1 MAQPDK
7 QLPQPGQLQ
16 QPGRRR
22 RPRKGDEKEAAIVQT
37 AWRLLSQQS
46 LSTIT
51 IDQLASGAGISRP
64 TFYFYFDSREA
75 VIRALAAQVAEEL
88 RQQAKPPPPP
98 GGTAEEVIRQGVQ
111 SYLDRWRRQ
120 GPILRAMVPLYEA
133 DPKLREFWDTISEEF
148 IGELAASIEAQRQA
162 GRSKPAPPSS
172 SNLAHALAAM
182 MWRAGYELSLDR
194 PWTKDSEAMVQTLTT
209 IQLRAIFG

>member
-1 MAQPDK
+1 MLGMAQPDK
-7 QLPQPGQLQ
+7 QLE

-22 RPRKGDEKEAAIVQT
+22 RPRKGDEKEAAIIAT

-46 LSTIT
+46 LSSIT
-51 IDQLASGAGISRP
+51 IDQLAGGAGISRP

-88 RQQAKPPPPP
+88 RQQARPPVPP
-98 GGTAEEVIRQGVQ
+98 GGTAEQVVRQGVM
-111 SYLDRWRRQ
+111 SYLERWRKQ

-133 DPKLREFWDTISEEF
+133 DQKLREFWDTISEEF
-148 IGELAASIEAQRQA
+148 IGEMANSIEAQRRL
-162 GRSKPAPPSS
+162 GRAKPAPPSS
-172 SNLAHALAAM
+172 ANLAHALAAM

-194 PWTKDSEAMVQTLTT
+194 PWTRDTDAMIDTLTT
-209 IQLRAIFG
+209 IQLRAIFA

>member
-1 MAQPDK
+1 MDRVSAIVNTVSRIADTMAPWNPDRPIRCPRQQRAERIQGMAQPDK
-7 QLPQPGQLQ
+7 QLQ

-46 LSTIT
+46 LSSIT

-88 RQQAKPPPPP
+88 RQQAKPAPPP

-148 IGELAASIEAQRQA
+148 I
-162 GRSKPAPPSS
+162 
-172 SNLAHALAAM
+172 
-182 MWRAGYELSLDR
+182 
-194 PWTKDSEAMVQTLTT
+194 
-209 IQLRAIFG
+209 